1 MLVGILCT
9 FIVNNF
15 LFSLLLITEHEIG
28 DIHKITPDSIRS
40 LSYKEDNR
48 MHFQTSL
55 LFENCIVVY
64 ASWGQIQKL
73 RSVSQR
79 NFMFKTKK
87 TNAKDVVLH
96 FDLNL
101 SSTCRNEEESGK
113 KFVWYTKVGPWDAI
127 LNMKLD
133 IFRLCQLHFRPEF
146 LSEFCSHLLF
156 PKRKGN
162 LCQQTR

>member
-1 MLVGILCT
+1 
-9 FIVNNF
+9 
-15 LFSLLLITEHEIG
+15 
-28 DIHKITPDSIRS
+28 
-40 LSYKEDNR
+40 
-48 MHFQTSL
+48 MHFQTSH

-133 IFRLCQLHFRPEF
+133 IFRYSMPTVFPIGIPIRILQPFTIPKKKKEP
-146 LSEFCSHLLF
+146 LSADKVTS
-156 PKRKGN
+156 
-162 LCQQTR
+162 

>member
-1 MLVGILCT
+1 
-9 FIVNNF
+9 
-15 LFSLLLITEHEIG
+15 
-28 DIHKITPDSIRS
+28 
-40 LSYKEDNR
+40 
-48 MHFQTSL
+48 MHFQTSH

-96 FDLNL
+96 FDL
-101 SSTCRNEEESGK
+101 EMK
-113 KFVWYTKVGPWDAI
+113 KKVEKSLYGIVQNQAPWDAI

-133 IFRLCQLHFRPEF
+133 I
-146 LSEFCSHLLF
+146 
-156 PKRKGN
+156 
-162 LCQQTR
+162 